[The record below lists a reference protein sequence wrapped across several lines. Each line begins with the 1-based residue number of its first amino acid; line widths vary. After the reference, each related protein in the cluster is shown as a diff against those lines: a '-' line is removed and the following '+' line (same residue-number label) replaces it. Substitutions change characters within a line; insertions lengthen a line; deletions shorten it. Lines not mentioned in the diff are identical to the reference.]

1 MYKTW
6 KIWRKIGN
14 QTLISQSVKRI
25 STTVDLYKRNNS
37 IDIDDLFS
45 DQDVTAGIQT
55 LPKKNNL
62 GDCKFKTVGN
72 YLTLIVYQYYL

>member
-55 LPKKNNL
+55 LPKRNNL
-62 GDCKFKTVGN
+62 GDCKLKTVSVF
-72 YLTLIVYQYYL
+72 L